1 MKTSNKVIFGLVITV
16 LAMVGEVP
24 ALGQSSPPTLPQI
37 ITPEELGLLR
47 EADKFDAET
56 EKLYQEGKYTA
67 GIVPARKALE
77 IKASLLGK
85 EHPEV
90 ATTLNNLGVLFRAL
104 GKYKEAE
111 APLKQALAIQEKVF
125 TKDHPEV
132 ALTLN
137 NLATTYHDRGDYE
150 DAEPFYKR
158 ALAIEEKVYGNKDL
172 VVALTL
178 NNLAALYHDQG
189 KYSEAEKLYTR
200 SFEIREEELGQQHPD
215 VATTVNNLASLYQ
228 DKKEYEKA
236 EPLYRFVL
244 GSDEK
249 RLGKN
254 HPQVALD
261 LNNLA
266 RLYFEQGKYGQ
277 AEPLYNRAIAIQDSR
292 NARQDPTTATI
303 LHNLGDLSK
312 NQEKYKQAENL
323 YLNAIS
329 IREKVLGKIH
339 PDLATS
345 LNNLAQL
352 YDLQGQDDK
361 ARPLYEK
368 SLEIWQKVLG
378 KSHPLVTNSVN
389 NLARLYRAQDQINRA
404 LEFQSLSNQV
414 TEDNLSLIFATNSQE
429 QKRAYQE
436 ALTDQTNATV
446 SLHVQEAP
454 KNSEAT
460 RLAFTTV
467 LRRKGRLIDTLAAN
481 SSVANNKNSFQQ
493 LSNLRSQLAALLFQN
508 SDNLTPKQYQQQ
520 ISNLRQQIQSLE
532 AQFNNQGQSAT
543 IDAVQKALPEKT
555 ALVEIISYQPDNPRV
570 ESLGKRFKAPRY
582 IAYVLLKKGDPKWV
596 SLGDSAIIDSLILE
610 FRKALQNPELSLAQV
625 KEIARKLDKKLTEPI
640 RPLLGKTTKVFIA
653 PDGQISLLP
662 FAALV
667 NEKDSYL
674 VEEYEFTYLTSG
686 RDILN
691 WSNSSSSKNEAIL
704 VGEPTFQQPREPEKV
719 LGKEKEKET
728 PQLSYGEIAPIL
740 FPNLPETKKEI
751 AVIAPLL
758 PEAKQ
763 LTGTEANQKNLKAIQ
778 SPSILHLATHGFF
791 LNSQARTSNALPS
804 SINNPLLQAGI
815 ALAEANNKP
824 EAILTAA
831 EVAQLN
837 LKGTQLVVLSQTQTG
852 KEDLVN
858 GKGISGLLRS
868 LVIAGSESQVLN
880 LWQGDSE
887 AKQKLLQSYY
897 KGLKKGQ
904 GRSEALRKVQLSQ
917 LEKHPYYWASFIPAG
932 QISALDLEFEN
943 KKEENSEVKNK
954 PKPES

>member
-1 MKTSNKVIFGLVITV
+1 MKTSNKVILGLVITV

-24 ALGQSSPPTLPQI
+24 VLGQSSLPAPPRI

-67 GIVPARKALE
+67 GITPARKALE

-85 EHPEV
+85 ENPEV

-137 NLATTYHDRGDYE
+137 NLAATYHDRGDYK
-150 DAEPFYKR
+150 DAEPLYKQ
-158 ALAIEEKVYGNKDL
+158 ALTIEEQVYGKDDL

-189 KYSEAEKLYTR
+189 KYGEAEKLYTR

-215 VATTVNNLASLYQ
+215 VATTVSNLASLYQ
-228 DKKEYEKA
+228 DKKEYDKA

-244 GSDEK
+244 SSDEK

-266 RLYFEQGKYGQ
+266 RLYFEQGKYDQ

-292 NARQDPTTATI
+292 NARQDPTTATV

-312 NQEKYKQAENL
+312 TQEKYKQAENL

-329 IREKVLGKIH
+329 IREKVLGKSH

-352 YDLQGQDDK
+352 YDLQGKDDK

-378 KSHPLVTNSVN
+378 KKHPLVTNSVN
-389 NLARLYRAQDQINRA
+389 NLARLYRAQDEINRA

-460 RLAFTTV
+460 RLALTTV

-481 SSVANNKNSFQQ
+481 SSVASNKNSFQQ

-508 SDNLTPKQYQQQ
+508 SDNLTPEQYQQQ
-520 ISNLRQQIQSLE
+520 ISNLRQQIQNLE

-582 IAYVLLKKGDPKWV
+582 IAYVLPKKGEPKWV
-596 SLGDSAIIDSLILE
+596 SLGDAAIIDNLIIE
-610 FRKALQNPELSLAQV
+610 FRQALQNPELPLTQV
-625 KEIARKLDKKLTEPI
+625 KDIARKLDKKLTEPI

-653 PDGQISLLP
+653 PDGQVSLVP

-667 NEKDSYL
+667 NENNQYL

-704 VGEPTFQQPREPEKV
+704 VGEPTFQQPRKPEKV
-719 LGKEKEKET
+719 LGKEKEKEE
-728 PQLSYGEIAPIL
+728 PQPSYGEITPIL
-740 FPNLPETKKEI
+740 FPNLPETQKEVAAI
-751 AVIAPLL
+751 ASIL
-758 PEAKQ
+758 PTSKQ
-763 LTGTEANQKNLKAIQ
+763 LTGLEANQKNLKAIQ

-791 LNSQARTSNALPS
+791 LNQGMRTGDSLQNN
-804 SINNPLLQAGI
+804 INNPLLQAGI

-837 LKGTQLVVLSQTQTG
+837 LQGTQLVVLSQTQTG
-852 KEDLVN
+852 QQDLVN
-858 GKGISGLLRS
+858 GKSLSGLLRS
-868 LVIAGSESQVLN
+868 FVLAGSESQILN
-880 LWQGDSE
+880 LWQGDSG
-887 AKQKLLQSYY
+887 ALQKLLQSYY

-917 LEKHPYYWASFIPAG
+917 LERHPYYWVSFLPAG
-932 QISALDLEFEN
+932 QISALDLEFAS
-943 KKEENSEVKNK
+943 KKEENSEEKNK
-954 PKPES
+954 PKPKS